1 MRRPLLGPLCALAL
15 AAGLAA
21 CGGGGTSTRATS
33 SQQASLPAHA
43 AARRRR
49 AARHR
54 SSAHAHAGRARSGK
68 EGPHGAAHGGSGGGE
83 GTPAGGHGESGSA
96 GRFVADPCSKPSAC
110 TAASRH
116 HRTFWPSR
124 KQAVP
129 KRDGAVTYAPIPGE
143 VIPQAGE
150 MALSSPAFAIN
161 EPLPKAYS
169 CDGAGISP
177 PLEWKNVPANAAALV
192 LLVIDLSS
200 DESNGGIR
208 WIVGDIDPSSHG
220 VAAGQIPAGGVVGTN
235 AEGKAAYGAVCPASG
250 KESWV
255 EFQLYALS
263 QKIGLAPGFEAAEAE
278 SAYAGL
284 LLGNGAAT
292 TYSLYLGE

>member
-1 MRRPLLGPLCALAL
+1 MSRALSGALCALAL

-33 SQQASLPAHA
+33 TEQASVPAHA

-54 SSAHAHAGRARSGK
+54 SSARAHAKRTRSGH
-68 EGPHGAAHGGSGGGE
+68 EGTHEAAHGGSGGGA
-83 GTPAGGHGESGSA
+83 GTPVGRHGQPGSA
-96 GRFVADPCSKPSAC
+96 ARFVADPCSKPSAC
-110 TAASRH
+110 TTASRH

-124 KQAVP
+124 KHAVP
-129 KRDGAVTYAPIPGE
+129 KRDGSVTYAPVPGE

-192 LLVIDLSS
+192 LLVVDLSAEG
-200 DESNGGIR
+200 ESGGIR
-208 WIVGDIDPSSHG
+208 WIVGDIDPGIHG
-220 VAAGQIPAGGVVGTN
+220 VAAGRVPAGGVVGTD
-235 AEGKAAYGAVCPASG
+235 AEGNAAYGAVCPASG

-263 QKIGLAPGFEAAEAE
+263 QKIPLAPGFEAAEAE